1 MVLDQL
7 IDMFNINDLQ
17 LCFMPHEEAKWLISS
32 AEIKHQLQSVTDLYI
47 ILYLTKK
54 EFKWHC

>member
-17 LCFMPHEEAKWLISS
+17 SCFLAYEEAKWLIL
-32 AEIKHQLQSVTDLYI
+32 KHQLQSVTDLYV